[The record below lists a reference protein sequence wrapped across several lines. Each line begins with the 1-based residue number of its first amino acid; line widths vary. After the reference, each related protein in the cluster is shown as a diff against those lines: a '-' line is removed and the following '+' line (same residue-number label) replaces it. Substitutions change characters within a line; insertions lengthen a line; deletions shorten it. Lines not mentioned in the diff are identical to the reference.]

1 MKITVLLFSI
11 VLHGA
16 AYLVLSANTQNTTQ
30 GTMVRQGKQVMTLAS
45 VKLVANPVPIEEIKP
60 QIEITDKN
68 TAAPTETPTVKTTNA
83 IQTTSLATS
92 SLTNSKAL
100 GKREKVLEKSAEPEA
115 LAVQAPEAKQKDVE
129 EKQELISKTLQNNDE
144 VAATQKTDVLQAA
157 GKKSNKNNKVME
169 KPISIDSQA
178 ISVSGEQG
186 DNAKH
191 ANIGSDGEKKDAWD
205 SYKASVFAAIN
216 AQKVYPKQARIR
228 RTEGIVE
235 VEFTIDALGNVG
247 SFTLVKKVN
256 SKHLN
261 RSTQRLF
268 AQLSLPKPTSELH
281 SYFPTTLKI
290 PIKYSLN

>member
-16 AYLVLSANTQNTTQ
+16 AYLVLSANTQNTAQ
-30 GTMVRQGKQVMTLAS
+30 GTLVRQGKQVMTLAS
-45 VKLVANPVPIEEIKP
+45 VKLVASPVPIEEVKP
-60 QIEITDKN
+60 QVEITDKN
-68 TAAPTETPTVKTTNA
+68 TAAPAETRTAKATNA

-92 SLTNSKAL
+92 SLANSKAL
-100 GKREKVLEKSAEPEA
+100 GKREKVIEETAEPEV
-115 LAVQAPEAKQKDVE
+115 LAEVLEEKLKEAE
-129 EKQELISKTLQNNDE
+129 EKQALISKTPQNEE
-144 VAATQKTDVLQAA
+144 VTATQKNDVLQATR
-157 GKKSNKNNKVME
+157 KESNKNNKVME
-169 KPISIDSQA
+169 KPLSIDSQA

-186 DNAKH
+186 DNAEH
-191 ANIGSDGEKKDAWD
+191 TTIGSDGDKKDAWD

-235 VEFTIDALGNVG
+235 VEFTIDASGNVG
-247 SFTLVKKVN
+247 SFTLVKKVK

-281 SYFPTTLKI
+281 SYFPSTLKI

>member
-16 AYLVLSANTQNTTQ
+16 AYLVLSANTQNTAQ
-30 GTMVRQGKQVMTLAS
+30 GTLVRQGKQVMTLAS
-45 VKLVANPVPIEEIKP
+45 VKLVASPVQIEEVKP
-60 QIEITDKN
+60 QVEITDKN
-68 TAAPTETPTVKTTNA
+68 TAAPAETRTAKATNA

-92 SLTNSKAL
+92 SLANSKAL
-100 GKREKVLEKSAEPEA
+100 GRREKVIEETAEPEV
-115 LAVQAPEAKQKDVE
+115 LAEVLEEKLKEAE
-129 EKQELISKTLQNNDE
+129 EKQALISKTPQNEE
-144 VAATQKTDVLQAA
+144 VTATQKNDVLQATR
-157 GKKSNKNNKVME
+157 KESNKNNKVME
-169 KPISIDSQA
+169 KPLSIDSQA

-186 DNAKH
+186 DNAEH
-191 ANIGSDGEKKDAWD
+191 TTIGSDGDKKDAWD

-235 VEFTIDALGNVG
+235 VEFTIDASGNVG
-247 SFTLVKKVN
+247 SFTLVKKVK

-281 SYFPTTLKI
+281 SYFPSTLKI

>member
-16 AYLVLSANTQNTTQ
+16 AYLVLSANTQNTAQ
-30 GTMVRQGKQVMTLAS
+30 GTLVRQGKQVMTLAS
-45 VKLVANPVPIEEIKP
+45 VKLVASPVQIEEVKP

-68 TAAPTETPTVKTTNA
+68 TAAPAETRTAKATNA

-92 SLTNSKAL
+92 SLANSKAL
-100 GKREKVLEKSAEPEA
+100 GRREKVLDKSAEPDVLA
-115 LAVQAPEAKQKDVE
+115 LQVPEAKQKEAE
-129 EKQELISKTLQNNDE
+129 EKQALISKTPQNEE
-144 VAATQKTDVLQAA
+144 VTATQKTDVLQTTR
-157 GKKSNKNNKVME
+157 KESNKNNKVME
-169 KPISIDSQA
+169 KPLSIDSQA

-186 DNAKH
+186 DNAEYTT
-191 ANIGSDGEKKDAWD
+191 IGSNGDKKDAWD

-235 VEFTIDALGNVG
+235 VEFTIDASGNVG
-247 SFTLVKKVN
+247 SFTLVKKVK

-268 AQLSLPKPTSELH
+268 AQLSLPKPTPELH
-281 SYFPTTLKI
+281 SYFPSTLKI

>member
-16 AYLVLSANTQNTTQ
+16 AYLVLSANTQNTAQ
-30 GTMVRQGKQVMTLAS
+30 GTLVRQGKQVMTLAS
-45 VKLVANPVPIEEIKP
+45 VKLVASPVQIEEVKP
-60 QIEITDKN
+60 QVEITDKN
-68 TAAPTETPTVKTTNA
+68 TAAPAETRTAKATNA

-92 SLTNSKAL
+92 SLANSKAL
-100 GKREKVLEKSAEPEA
+100 GKREKVIEETAEPEV
-115 LAVQAPEAKQKDVE
+115 LAEVLEEKLKEAE
-129 EKQELISKTLQNNDE
+129 EKQALISKTPQNEE
-144 VAATQKTDVLQAA
+144 VTATQKNDVLQATR
-157 GKKSNKNNKVME
+157 KEPNKNNKVME
-169 KPISIDSQA
+169 KPLSIDSQT

-186 DNAKH
+186 DNAEH
-191 ANIGSDGEKKDAWD
+191 TTIGSDGDKKDAWD

-235 VEFTIDALGNVG
+235 VEFTIDASGNVG
-247 SFTLVKKVN
+247 SFTLVKKVK

-281 SYFPTTLKI
+281 SYFPSTLKI